1 MTLNPANR
9 EGLSQGEAKFL
20 QIIEEF
26 GWHAMTVAPR
36 EGEEGD
42 LFAYSTGFFIRS
54 VTPR

>member
-26 GWHAMTVAPR
+26 GWHVMTVSPR